1 MRRDGFTLIEVLT
14 ASTLLIAALG
24 MIWQAWM
31 MANTTTDVLGRKLDA
46 TNASMGAMGI
56 MEQELRL
63 ASFAQLSP
71 LPAATIRYRIPE
83 DADGD
88 GLPVDASGK
97 PEYGAERIITR
108 DLEDANHDGI
118 SERQLVLIAGERVE
132 VLANDLLPDESE
144 DTNGNGRVDRGIW
157 FEAEGRGVMVHLNVS
172 MKSARKLS
180 LPGQAAQ
187 LVTPRNP

>member
-46 TNASMGAMGI
+46 TTASVGAMTTL
-56 MEQELRL
+56 ERELRL
-63 ASFAQLSP
+63 ASFSQLSP
-71 LPAATIRYRIPE
+71 LPSATIRYRIPE
-83 DADGD
+83 DVDGN
-88 GLPVDASGK
+88 GLPVDASGQ
-97 PEYGAERIITR
+97 PEYGTERVITR

-118 SERQLVLIAGERVE
+118 SEKQLVLITGDRVA
-132 VLANDLLPDESE
+132 VLTNELLPDESE
-144 DTNGNGRVDRGIW
+144 DKNGNGHLDHGIW
-157 FEAEGRGVMVHLNVS
+157 FEAEGRGVQIHLNIA
-172 MKSARKLS
+172 MKSARKLN
-180 LPGQAAQ
+180 LPGQVAQ